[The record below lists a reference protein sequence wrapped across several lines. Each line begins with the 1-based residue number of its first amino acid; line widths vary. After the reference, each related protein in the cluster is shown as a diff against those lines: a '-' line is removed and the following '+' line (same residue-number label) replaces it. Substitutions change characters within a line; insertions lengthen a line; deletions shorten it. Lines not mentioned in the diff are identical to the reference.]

1 MVEVATKKIVGYIRV
16 STRDQA
22 VDGYS
27 LDAQRA
33 QIKDYCDQ
41 HPGMVLGKVYAD
53 EGISGSTIAKRPGI
67 RSLLSDAKAK
77 QFDGVV
83 VWKNSRIARN
93 TRDLLTIIDIFQRNG
108 ISFMS
113 VSEKFDLDTPQGKF
127 MLTIMGTVS
136 ELERNN
142 IAENVYLGEYK
153 RAQDGYANVGRVLG
167 YDPGV
172 DDHGRN
178 ILVVNPSEA
187 KIIQLIFKQY
197 DAGNGYLAIAKQ
209 LNARSYKT
217 KRGNDFSITAVK
229 DILDN
234 PLYVGKVRYARYR
247 NWDKKRRNGKND
259 KPLLVAGKHKAI
271 ISQALWKR
279 VTERRNLMHRL
290 PAWNYNGKNLL
301 TGLLRCPECGG
312 SMVISNT
319 TNKLKSGTTRIR
331 YYVCS
336 KAKRHGGCHR
346 NSIRAD
352 EAERLVEQK
361 LVYVMMTPDIAQH
374 VVNRMD
380 HERARLIGDVRT
392 IISNKRHEIADVKQK
407 LDRYDNFPPD
417 DVDLARQIKARKS
430 VLQNNIV
437 NLHQEIKD
445 CEQRIQSIGN
455 SATGD
460 TIEVL
465 LKWAYKITQADNKD
479 YLKRVYAAFIDKI
492 TFDVKEHTMKI
503 QMRFSGSVIEQIKNY
518 QQEAGVSQV
527 EAPASSY
534 VQKEIIMVV

>member
-1 MVEVATKKIVGYIRV
+1 
-16 STRDQA
+16 
-22 VDGYS
+22 
-27 LDAQRA
+27 
-33 QIKDYCDQ
+33 
-41 HPGMVLGKVYAD
+41 
-53 EGISGSTIAKRPGI
+53 
-67 RSLLSDAKAK
+67 
-77 QFDGVV
+77 
-83 VWKNSRIARN
+83 
-93 TRDLLTIIDIFQRNG
+93 
-108 ISFMS
+108 MS

-153 RAQDGYANVGRVLG
+153 RAQDGYANVGQVLG

-187 KIIQLIFKQY
+187 KIIQLIFRQY

-217 KRGNDFSITAVK
+217 RRGNDFSFTAVK

-234 PLYVGKVRYARYR
+234 PLYVGQVRYARYR

-259 KPLLVAGKHKAI
+259 KPLLVEGRHKAI
-271 ISQALWKR
+271 ISQDLWKR
-279 VTERRNLMHRL
+279 VTERRKLMHRL

-319 TNKLKSGTTRIR
+319 TNKLKSGTTRTR

-361 LVYVMMTPDIAQH
+361 LVYVMMTPDIAKH
-374 VVNRMD
+374 IVNCMD
-380 HERARLIGDVRT
+380 QERDRLIGDVRT
-392 IISNKRHEIADVKQK
+392 IISNKQHEIADVKQK
-407 LDRYDNFPPD
+407 LDRYDNLPSD
-417 DVDLARQIKARKS
+417 DVELARQVKARKS
-430 VLQNNIV
+430 MLQNNIV
-437 NLHQEIKD
+437 SLHQEIKD
-445 CEQRIQSIGN
+445 CERRIQSIGN
-455 SATGD
+455 LATSD
-460 TIEVL
+460 TIETL

-479 YLKRVYAAFIDKI
+479 YLKRVYATFIDKI
-492 TFDVKEHTMKI
+492 TFDAKKHTMKI
-503 QMRFSGSVIEQIKNY
+503 QMCFSGSVIEQIKNY

-534 VQKEIIMVV
+534 IQKEIIVVV

>member
-27 LDAQRA
+27 LDVQRA

-41 HPGMVLGKVYAD
+41 HPGMVLGKIYAD

-108 ISFMS
+108 VSFMS

-153 RAQDGYANVGRVLG
+153 RAQDGYANVGQVLG

-187 KIIQLIFKQY
+187 KIIQLIFRQY

-209 LNARSYKT
+209 LN
-217 KRGNDFSITAVK
+217 
-229 DILDN
+229 
-234 PLYVGKVRYARYR
+234 ARYR

-259 KPLLVAGKHKAI
+259 KPLLVEGRHKAI
-271 ISQALWKR
+271 ISQDLWKR
-279 VTERRNLMHRL
+279 VTERRKLMHRL

-319 TNKLKSGTTRIR
+319 TNKLKSGTTRTR

-361 LVYVMMTPDIAQH
+361 LVYVMMTPDIAKH
-374 VVNRMD
+374 IVNCMD
-380 HERARLIGDVRT
+380 QERDRLIGDVRT
-392 IISNKRHEIADVKQK
+392 IISNKQHEIADVKQK
-407 LDRYDNFPPD
+407 LDRYDNLPSD
-417 DVDLARQIKARKS
+417 DVELARQVKARKS
-430 VLQNNIV
+430 MLQNNIV
-437 NLHQEIKD
+437 SLHQEIKD
-445 CEQRIQSIGN
+445 CERRIQSIGN
-455 SATGD
+455 LATSD
-460 TIEVL
+460 TIETL

-479 YLKRVYAAFIDKI
+479 YLKRVYATFIDKI
-492 TFDVKEHTMKI
+492 TFDAKKHTMKI
-503 QMRFSGSVIEQIKNY
+503 QMCFSGSVIEQIKNY

-534 VQKEIIMVV
+534 IQKEIIVVV

>member
-1 MVEVATKKIVGYIRV
+1 MSEVATKKIVGYIRV

-33 QIKDYCDQ
+33 QIKEYCDNN
-41 HPGMVLGKVYAD
+41 PGMALGKIYAD
-53 EGISGSTIAKRPGI
+53 EGISGSTIEKRPGI
-67 RSLLSDAKAK
+67 RELLADAKAK

-93 TRDLLTIIDIFQRNG
+93 TRDLLTIIDTFQRNG
-108 ISFMS
+108 VSFMS

-153 RAQDGYANVGRVLG
+153 RAQDGFANVGRVLG
-167 YDPGV
+167 YDPQV
-172 DDHGRN
+172 DEHGRH
-178 ILVVNPSEA
+178 ILVINVDEA
-187 KIIQLIFKQY
+187 RIIKLIFELY

-217 KRGNDFSITAVK
+217 KLGNNFSITAVK
-229 DILDN
+229 DIIDN
-234 PLYVGKVRYARYR
+234 PLYAGKVRYARYR

-259 KPLLVAGKHKAI
+259 KPLLVDGKHEAI
-271 ISQALWKR
+271 ISPELWGR
-279 VTERRNLMHRL
+279 VSDRRKLMHRL

-319 TNKLKSGTTRIR
+319 TNRLKTGTVRTR

-336 KAKRHGGCHR
+336 KSKRHGGCHR

-352 EAERLVEQK
+352 EAESLVEQK
-361 LVYVMMTPDIAQH
+361 LAYVMMTPNIASSIVERMNKERGSLIKEVQ
-374 VVNRMD
+374 VV
-380 HERARLIGDVRT
+380 IT
-392 IISNKRHEIADVKQK
+392 NKQREIDTVKQR
-407 LDRYDNFPPD
+407 LDRYNDIPED
-417 DVDLARQIKARKS
+417 DIELARRIKTRQT
-430 VLQNNIV
+430 VLKNTIENLQQEV
-437 NLHQEIKD
+437 ND
-445 CEQRIQSIGN
+445 CHHRIESIGN
-455 SATGD
+455 TATEP
-460 TIEVL
+460 TIESL
-465 LKWAYKITQADNKD
+465 LDWIYRITQGENKD
-479 YLKRVYAAFIDKI
+479 YLKRIYATFIDKI
-492 TFDVKEHTMKI
+492 TFSAQQYSMKI
-503 QMRFSGSVIEQIKNY
+503 QMRFSEAIIEQVRKY
-518 QQEAGVSQV
+518 QQEAGVPLV
-527 EAPASSY
+527 GAPASLCS
-534 VQKEIIMVV
+534 QKEIIIVI